1 MTQGEK
7 QSREDKTRGENFPT
21 AGIKIPSEAHT
32 LMPKAEAAPVP
43 SGEDGLGSGEQGSG
57 ELGSGELGSG
67 LCLGELDSGEP
78 DSRLHSGEP
87 DSGELG
93 SGPQSELGSGELGSE
108 VPVPGSGSTLEP

>member
-43 SGEDGLGSGEQGSG
+43 SGEDGLGPS
-57 ELGSGELGSG
+57 ELSSSELGSG
-67 LCLGELDSGEP
+67 LCLGELD
-78 DSRLHSGEP
+78 
-87 DSGELG
+87 
-93 SGPQSELGSGELGSE
+93 
-108 VPVPGSGSTLEP
+108 

>member
-57 ELGSGELGSG
+57 ELGSG

>member
-1 MTQGEK
+1 MPGIPGRNSLCSGRFWQLAPVTQGEK

-57 ELGSGELGSG
+57 ELGSG
-67 LCLGELDSGEP
+67 LCLGELD
-78 DSRLHSGEP
+78 
-87 DSGELG
+87 
-93 SGPQSELGSGELGSE
+93 
-108 VPVPGSGSTLEP
+108 